1 MEGPAPRGGQ
11 RLEARGWFG
20 REGSA
25 DNAPP
30 PKAQKAAE
38 ESAQHQANVNESRL
52 RELGVQDRFA
62 ERAIRDAERDGRT
75 TSAEALK
82 AAREGVQKEQRS
94 RGWGR
99 RN

>member
-1 MEGPAPRGGQ
+1 MEGPTPRGGE

-20 REGSA
+20 RGGSA
-25 DNAPP
+25 DNAPT

-38 ESAQHQANVNESRL
+38 EKAQHQADVNEARL

-62 ERAIRDAERDGRT
+62 EKAIRDAERDGGT

-82 AAREGVQKEQRS
+82 AAQEEVKKEQRS

-99 RN
+99 HN